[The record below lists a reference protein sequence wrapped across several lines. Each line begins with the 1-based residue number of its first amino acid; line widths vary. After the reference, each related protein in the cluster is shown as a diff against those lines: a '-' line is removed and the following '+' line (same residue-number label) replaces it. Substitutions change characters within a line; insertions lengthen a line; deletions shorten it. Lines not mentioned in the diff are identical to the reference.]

1 MELRAENGRP
11 SQTEGRS
18 PREIRVYDH
27 LDAIGI
33 RYRRVDHP
41 PVHTME
47 DCEAA
52 DAVLGAT
59 LCKNLV
65 LCNRQETA
73 FYLLL
78 MPSDKP
84 FKTKDLSAQIGSSR
98 LSFASAE
105 RMEELLGV
113 TPGCATVMG
122 LLQDVQGKVKLLIDR
137 DLCNVAEFGCHPC
150 VNTASIAF
158 ATADLFETLLPSL
171 HREPTIVTL

>member
-1 MELRAENGRP
+1 MELRLENGRP
-11 SQTEGRS
+11 SNVEARL
-18 PREIRVYDH
+18 PREMRVYDH
-27 LDAIGI
+27 LDALGI
-33 RYRRVDHP
+33 CYRRVDHP
-41 PVHTME
+41 PVYTME

-52 DAVLGAT
+52 DAVLGTT

-84 FKTKDLSAQIGSSR
+84 FKTKDLSAQIGSAR

-113 TPGCATVMG
+113 TPGCASVMG
-122 LLQDVQGKVKLLIDR
+122 LLQDTAGAVQLLIDR
-137 DLCNVAEFGCHPC
+137 DLCEAADFGCHPC

-158 ATADLFETLLPSL
+158 STADLLKVLLPSL
-171 HREPTIVTL
+171 HHVPVYVNL